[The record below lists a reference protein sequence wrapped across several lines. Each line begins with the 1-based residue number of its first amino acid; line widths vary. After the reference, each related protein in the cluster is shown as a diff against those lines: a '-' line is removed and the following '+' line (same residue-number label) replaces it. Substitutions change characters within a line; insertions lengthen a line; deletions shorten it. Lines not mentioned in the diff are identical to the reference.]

1 MVEWADPSRS
11 VLTRCPEAIGIRER
25 RQTPIIGRRPHDRNA
40 AERPGRRAGILGP
53 RMPADLPIHIDD
65 VPRSRWEFGEIGAS
79 RRRLGVATGAKRL
92 GVALIEIDPG
102 KRSTPPHSHA
112 DEDELFLV
120 LAGSGLSYQ
129 SSGSKDVRAYPIGV
143 DDLLWHRAG
152 GDAHTLIA
160 GESGLTALVVAEGSR
175 THITYLPRTRQFWLG
190 PRWSPADTP
199 PPFVADERLGSLD
212 LPEPSAERPPTI
224 RNLSELTLSEGREGR
239 LAYATRDAREMGS
252 DKLVLAQD
260 EMPPETHNT
269 DLHFHSAREE
279 AWFVRRGSGIAR
291 LGEVGY
297 PLRAGS
303 FWLCRENTGVGHRI
317 EVGAEGMQLVTMGD
331 LIPGDVC
338 VYPEK
343 RTFRPATG
351 VELPY

>member
-1 MVEWADPSRS
+1 M
-11 VLTRCPEAIGIRER
+11 PE
-25 RQTPIIGRRPHDRNA
+25 PP
-40 AERPGRRAGILGP
+40 
-53 RMPADLPIHIDD
+53 PIHIDE
-65 VPRSRWEFGEIGAS
+65 VKSHRWDAGEIGAT
-79 RRRLGVATGAKRL
+79 RRRLGVAGGAKRL

-129 SSGSKDVRAYPIGV
+129 TSARGDVRTYAIGV
-143 DDLLWHRAG
+143 DDLLWHPSN

-160 GESGLTALVVAEGSR
+160 GDEGLTVLVAAEGTR
-175 THITYLPRTRQFWLG
+175 NHVTYLPRTGQFWLG
-190 PRWSPADTP
+190 PVWSPAGSSQ
-199 PPFVADERLGSLD
+199 PFSADAELGPLE

-224 RNLSELTLSEGREGR
+224 RNLADLPLEEGREGR
-239 LAYATRDAREMGS
+239 LAYATRGS
-252 DKLVLAQD
+252 HQLGANKLVLAQD
-260 EMPPETHNT
+260 EMPADTHNT

-279 AWFVRRGSGIAR
+279 AWFVRGGSGIAR
-291 LGEVGY
+291 LGEEGY

-303 FWLCRENTGVGHRI
+303 FWLSPENTGVGHRI
-317 EVGAEGMQLVTMGD
+317 EVGPDGMQLVTMGD

-343 RTFRPATG
+343 RTFRPARG
-351 VELPY
+351 VEIPY